1 MFPAVINSNSGAMME
16 PVSDDLLTN
25 CLQYACV
32 GFDSKDLKWKMNIPV
47 PTARKDRT
55 YSKTLTSGANI
66 AQISISL
73 FAFYFES
80 KNTF

>member
-1 MFPAVINSNSGAMME
+1 MME

-32 GFDSKDLKWKMNIPV
+32 GFESKELKWKMNMPV
-47 PTARKDRT
+47 PTARKDRM

-73 FAFYFES
+73 FTFDFEG
-80 KNTF
+80 KDAL